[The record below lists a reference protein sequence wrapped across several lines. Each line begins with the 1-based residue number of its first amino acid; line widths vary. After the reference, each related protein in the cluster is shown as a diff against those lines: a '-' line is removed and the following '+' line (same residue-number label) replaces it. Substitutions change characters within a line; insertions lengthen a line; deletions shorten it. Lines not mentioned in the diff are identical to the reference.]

1 MNELQVTAALFVLAL
16 AAFVQGVFGLG
27 FAMIATP
34 LLALFLDYQT
44 AVMVAAVPLLV
55 LALYWLA
62 VNRPYLHTSGIP
74 WTVLPGI
81 VTGAALGVALQVSLP

>member
-1 MNELQVTAALFVLAL
+1 MNELQVTAALLVLAL

-44 AVMVAAVPLLV
+44 AVMVAAVGM
-55 LALYWLA
+55 A
-62 VNRPYLHTSGIP
+62 VTRAAGR
-74 WTVLPGI
+74 GME
-81 VTGAALGVALQVSLP
+81 TGRQR